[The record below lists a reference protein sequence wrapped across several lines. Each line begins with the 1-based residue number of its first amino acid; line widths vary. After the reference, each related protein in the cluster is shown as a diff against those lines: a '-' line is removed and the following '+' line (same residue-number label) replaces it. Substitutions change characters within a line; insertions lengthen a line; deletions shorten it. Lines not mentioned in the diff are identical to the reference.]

1 MNRALSSLQ
10 EGLLKITLSL
20 KDSKHFFQLIFGFI
34 CLGIL
39 KREDLNAKELRELV
53 DSLENLNMDKLAK
66 GNKLTDFYDSLT
78 LF

>member
-1 MNRALSSLQ
+1 MFRY
-10 EGLLKITLSL
+10 IY
-20 KDSKHFFQLIFGFI
+20 I